1 MGQIFTFS
9 GPRGVGKT
17 TIMDDLRDI
26 SNVTPIVPYTTRDPR
41 PNEVEGKDY
50 HFVTDYEF
58 DAIRRT
64 RGMFD
69 VLTLR
74 DKKYG
79 TPLQEF
85 DRVIGTQN
93 GEVDGIATINLAATS
108 AIELRNEIGASAV
121 HSIFVLPEC
130 WGDIERQMR
139 EKGIPES
146 QIQERRAAE
155 PTDLT
160 LLPSFDKLVVNP
172 YGDRGRAF
180 RTVAAYI
187 ASITG
192 VTIQTETTE

>member
-26 SNVTPIVPYTTRDPR
+26 SNVRPIVPYTTRDPR
-41 PNEVEGKDY
+41 PNEVEGRDY

-85 DRVIGTQN
+85 DRVIGLQN
-93 GEVDGIATINLAATS
+93 GDVESIATINLAATS
-108 AIELRNEIGASAV
+108 AIELRKEIGSAAV

-130 WGDIERQMR
+130 WDDIERQMR
-139 EKGIPES
+139 DKGIPES

-160 LLPSFDKLVVNP
+160 LLPSFDRIIVNP
-172 YGDRGRAF
+172 YGEREKAF
-180 RTVAAYI
+180 RNAAAYV

-192 VTIQTETTE
+192 ITLATDVTK

>member
-26 SNVTPIVPYTTRDPR
+26 SGVEPIVPFTTRDPR
-41 PNEVEGKDY
+41 PLEIEGQDY

-58 DAIRRT
+58 DAIRRS

-85 DRVIGTQN
+85 DRVIGLPR
-93 GEVDGIATINLAATS
+93 GGVESIATINLAATS
-108 AIELRNEIGASAV
+108 AIELRKEIGVSAV
-121 HSIFVLPEC
+121 HSVFVLPEC
-130 WGDIERQMR
+130 WEDIETQMR
-139 EKGIPES
+139 EKGIPEA
-146 QIQERRAAE
+146 QIVERRSSE

-160 LLPSFDKLVVNP
+160 LLPNFNKIVVNP
-172 YGDRGRAF
+172 YGDRETAF
-180 RTVAAYI
+180 RHIATYI
-187 ASITG
+187 SKVSG
-192 VTIQTETTE
+192 VTLAQE

>member
-26 SNVTPIVPYTTRDPR
+26 SGVEPIVPFTTRAPR
-41 PNEVEGKDY
+41 EHETEGRDY

-74 DKKYG
+74 DNKYG

-85 DRVIGTQN
+85 DKVIGREQ
-93 GEVDGIATINLAATS
+93 GGVESIATINLAATS
-108 AIELRNEIGASAV
+108 AIELRKEIGNAAV

-130 WGDIERQMR
+130 WDDIERQMR
-139 EKGIPES
+139 EKGIPEE
-146 QIQERRAAE
+146 QIVERRSSE

-160 LLPSFDKLVVNP
+160 LLPEFNKLIVNP
-172 YGDRGRAF
+172 YGNRVDAF
-180 RTVAAYI
+180 RNVAAYI
-187 ASITG
+187 AKVSGIE
-192 VTIQTETTE
+192 ISTTRSL

>member
-26 SNVTPIVPYTTRDPR
+26 SGIEPIVPFTTRAPR
-41 PNEVEGKDY
+41 EHEVEGRDY
-50 HFVTDYEF
+50 HFVTNYEF
-58 DAIRRT
+58 DATRRT

-74 DKKYG
+74 DNKYG

-85 DRVIGTQN
+85 DNVIGRAR
-93 GEVDGIATINLAATS
+93 GGVESIATINLAATS
-108 AIELRNEIGASAV
+108 AIELRKEIGNTAV

-130 WGDIERQMR
+130 WADIEMQMR
-139 EKGIPES
+139 EKGIPED
-146 QIQERRAAE
+146 QIIERRSSE

-160 LLPSFDKLVVNP
+160 LLPEFNKLVVNP
-172 YGDRGRAF
+172 YGDRIKAF
-180 RTVAAYI
+180 RHVAAYI
-187 ASITG
+187 SKISGIEVPTA
-192 VTIQTETTE
+192 

>member
-17 TIMDDLRDI
+17 TIMDDLRDV
-26 SNVTPIVPYTTRDPR
+26 SNVRPIVPYATRDPR
-41 PNEVEGKDY
+41 PGEIEGRDY
-50 HFVTDYEF
+50 HFVSDYEF

-79 TPLQEF
+79 TPLEEF
-85 DRVIGTQN
+85 DKVIGKADN
-93 GEVDGIATINLAATS
+93 GVESIATINLAATS
-108 AIELRNEIGASAV
+108 AIELRKEIGSSSV
-121 HSIFVLPEC
+121 HSIFVLPES
-130 WGDIERQMR
+130 WDDIELQMR

-146 QIQERRAAE
+146 QIAERRAAE

-160 LLPSFDKLVVNP
+160 LLPEFDQIVINP
-172 YGDRGRAF
+172 YGDRVQAF
-180 RTVAAYI
+180 RRVAAYI
-187 ASITG
+187 SKVAG
-192 VTIQTETTE
+192 VELNI

>member
-17 TIMDDLRDI
+17 AIMDDLRDI
-26 SNVTPIVPYTTRDPR
+26 SSVEPIVPYTTRAPR
-41 PNEVEGKDY
+41 EHETEGRDY

-74 DKKYG
+74 DNKYG

-85 DRVIGTQN
+85 DKVIGHAR
-93 GEVDGIATINLAATS
+93 GGVESIATINLAATS
-108 AIELRNEIGASAV
+108 AIELRKEIGNTAV

-130 WGDIERQMR
+130 WDDIERQMR
-139 EKGIPES
+139 EKGIPEE
-146 QIQERRAAE
+146 QILERRSSE

-160 LLPSFDKLVVNP
+160 LLPEFDKLIVNP
-172 YGDRGRAF
+172 YGSRIEAF
-180 RTVAAYI
+180 RNVAAYI
-187 ASITG
+187 AKVSG
-192 VTIQTETTE
+192 VEISTTE